1 MIFPFQ
7 SIGETRFR
15 VAFEEIRAAHELVST
30 RKRLVISGLE
40 AIFDGESRK
49 RSSRGESWR
58 RVFPRA
64 IESCGLLTGSSIP
77 VSGCKR
83 PNNLLIHP
91 ERHQ

>member
-15 VAFEEIRAAHELVST
+15 VAFEEIRDVQELVST
-30 RKRLVISGLE
+30 RKRLVISGVE

-49 RSSRGESWR
+49 RSSRGESR
-58 RVFPRA
+58 HRVFPMA
-64 IESCGLLTGSSIP
+64 LESCRLLTGSSVP
-77 VSGCKR
+77 VSGGKR